1 MTVIFKF
8 TVLYNNIYKRKKKN
22 LNEYFKNK
30 LEVVQYNAA
39 LIITGVIQDT
49 FRECVYKELGL
60 ESLAERICF
69 RVPQN
74 PFLSQ
79 NDQ

>member
-1 MTVIFKF
+1 MCCTIIF
-8 TVLYNNIYKRKKKN
+8 IEKKN

-49 FRECVYKELGL
+49 FRECVYTELGL
-60 ESLAERICF
+60 ESLTERLYF
-69 RVPQN
+69 HVLQN
-74 PFLSQ
+74 PFLSK